1 MRIKGVPLPSGM
13 GLSEFLKK
21 SKEGAQD
28 AMYGSLANP
37 HATDIAGR
45 SFVLDKL
52 NNFMNLENFPGNQLT
67 STDVIQALNAADYGN
82 SIGRILQ
89 NANPNNTGDD
99 LLMNINALEDASY
112 ELGLPMK
119 QVAENPSSL
128 TNSQLL
134 TLLSNT
140 QPQLYSALTESTSE
154 PDSIIDNWDLN
165 NARDTIGRGYDPDL
179 ILETADSLTED
190 GWGPDNQ
197 DILRAL
203 ENTSL
208 VADNDF
214 NQNKLFPSDFSPYV
228 VNKND
233 IINHDTGEITSMRD
247 ENYFSPDNLE
257 SPAVLS
263 AEFFNSLSDED
274 LLKQAI
280 LNDSYQIGD
289 SDYTIGNL
297 KANGMSDE
305 QLLEFLRN
313 LTNKGYK
320 I

>member
-28 AMYGSLANP
+28 ALYGSLSNP

-45 SFVLDKL
+45 SFILDKL
-52 NNFMNLENFPGNQLT
+52 NNFMNLENIPGNQLT

-82 SIGRILQ
+82 PIGKVLQ
-89 NANPNNTGDD
+89 NVNPNDTNDD
-99 LLMNINALEDASY
+99 LVMNINALEDASY

-119 QVAENPSSL
+119 QMVENPSSL
-128 TNSQLL
+128 TDSQLL

-140 QPQLYSALTESTSE
+140 QPQLYSALTEDISE
-154 PDSIIDNWDLN
+154 PGSMFDGASPTDSMFGYMD
-165 NARDTIGRGYDPDL
+165 NARDVVGRGYDPDL
-179 ILETADSLTED
+179 ILETADSLAED
-190 GWGPDNQ
+190 GWGPNNQ

-208 VADNDF
+208 LADNDF
-214 NQNKLFPSDFSPYV
+214 NQNKLFPSDFSPYIAYG
-228 VNKND
+228 ND
-233 IINHDTGEITSMRD
+233 IINHDTGEVVAMPGR
-247 ENYFSPDNLE
+247 
-257 SPAVLS
+257 LS
-263 AEFFNSLSDED
+263 SGYDDTLPNAIKSAA
-274 LLKQAI
+274 AI
-280 LNDSYQIGD
+280 LANNRQIGD
-289 SDYTIGNL
+289 SDYTIDDL
-297 KANGMSDE
+297 RANGMSDE

-313 LTNKGYK
+313 LSNKGYK